1 MQPKTCIV
9 ICGPTAIGKTT
20 VAIDLAAH
28 FNTSIISADSRQC
41 YRELNIGVARPG
53 LEELQKL
60 PHFFIASHSIHQNIT
75 AAQFE
80 LYALEKLNQI
90 FEKQQVAVM
99 VGGTG
104 LYIKAFCQGLDAV
117 PAIPQKIREAL
128 QQEYAE
134 KGFAWLT
141 ATLQEKDPLYASEGE
156 MKNPQRMLR
165 ALEVMVHTGVSIKQ
179 LQKGI
184 SEKRDFNMV
193 QVCLQM
199 PREILYQRINERVD
213 AMMAAG
219 LLDEVK
225 NLYPSRHLNA
235 LQTVGYTELFD
246 YIEGKTSLADAVQ
259 LIKQHTRNY
268 AKRQE
273 TWFKKQP
280 GMLFSNPDLKSV
292 LSVIKI

>member
-1 MQPKTCIV
+1 
-9 ICGPTAIGKTT
+9 
-20 VAIDLAAH
+20 
-28 FNTSIISADSRQC
+28 
-41 YRELNIGVARPG
+41 
-53 LEELQKL
+53 
-60 PHFFIASHSIHQNIT
+60 
-75 AAQFE
+75 
-80 LYALEKLNQI
+80 
-90 FEKQQVAVM
+90 
-99 VGGTG
+99 
-104 LYIKAFCQGLDAV
+104 
-117 PAIPQKIREAL
+117 
-128 QQEYAE
+128 
-134 KGFAWLT
+134 
-141 ATLQEKDPLYASEGE
+141 
-156 MKNPQRMLR
+156 
-165 ALEVMVHTGVSIKQ
+165 
-179 LQKGI
+179 
-184 SEKRDFNMV
+184 
-193 QVCLQM
+193 M